1 MIPRPPISKRSST
14 LFPYTTLFLSHVV
27 RLTAH
32 DGDLHVA
39 ARLERV
45 ADVEIHHVLLL
56 VGGAVRHE
64 DQNVAAFRGFRLLL
78 CWRARSEGHTSELQ
92 SLMRISYAVFR
103 LKNTTLTTSSHLVF
117 CATHLPP

>member
-78 CWRARSEGHTSELQ
+78 CWRARHVADAPAAFDEQIRLPI
-92 SLMRISYAVFR
+92 LMCAKHLRR
-103 LKNTTLTTSSHLVF
+103 RCETT
-117 CATHLPP
+117 C